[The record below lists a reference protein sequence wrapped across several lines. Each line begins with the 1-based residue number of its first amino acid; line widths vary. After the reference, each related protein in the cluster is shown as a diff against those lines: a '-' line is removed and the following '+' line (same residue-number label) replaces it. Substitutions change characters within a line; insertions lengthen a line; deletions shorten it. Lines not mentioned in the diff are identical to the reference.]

1 LEVRFFR
8 GEAFAR
14 YIFCVRYTF
23 CAGLAYDGANFILTD
38 SFSQKI
44 LPITL
49 PEKCTGGWGHRHL
62 SESVFKVRENS
73 PPPKKIAA
81 KIFGEIKKKFFRN
94 AYIAHKK

>member
-8 GEAFAR
+8 GEAFA
-14 YIFCVRYTF
+14 RYTF

-44 LPITL
+44 LPISL